1 MKVLH
6 VMRSAEQ
13 NDDVK
18 KLIEIVSEGRDN
30 ETFDLFVE
38 NPDYDKLI
46 DMVYDAD
53 QTICWW

>member
-6 VMRSAEQ
+6 VMRTAEPT
-13 NDDVK
+13 DDVK
-18 KLIEIVSEGRDN
+18 KLIDIVSEGRDN
-30 ETFDLFVE
+30 ESFNLDVAE
-38 NPDYDKLI
+38 PDYAKLI